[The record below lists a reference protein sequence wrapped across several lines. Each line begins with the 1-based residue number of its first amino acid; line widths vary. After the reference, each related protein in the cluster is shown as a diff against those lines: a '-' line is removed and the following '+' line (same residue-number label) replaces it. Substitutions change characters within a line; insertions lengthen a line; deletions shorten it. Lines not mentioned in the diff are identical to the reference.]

1 MICVCFVSPH
11 FKSSETPLRLKPVKL
26 QNPVPHPPKSRVVEF
41 ELTAQGCDVDDWD
54 QRFTSASYKK
64 GVQRYQKSSL
74 FRLIFSLGTA
84 SALFFSVI
92 QEPLPAKLP
101 PFQVPSNEQNPE
113 LNVDNVD
120 NVNTHSS
127 GPTGATPTR
136 RKFHSPRS

>member
-1 MICVCFVSPH
+1 
-11 FKSSETPLRLKPVKL
+11 
-26 QNPVPHPPKSRVVEF
+26 VVEF

-54 QRFTSASYKK
+54 QRFTSASYQK

-92 QEPLPAKLP
+92 QEPLPAKPP

-120 NVNTHSS
+120 NVDNVNTHSS
-127 GPTGATPTR
+127 GGPTGATPTR